1 MITYVEIENIE
12 QILIDRQAFLDEI
25 EAQKETE

>member
-25 EAQKETE
+25 EAQKENE